1 MEPRQPSDQG
11 SILLFQTLGY
21 EGGGRG
27 PFLPNH
33 PGVQF
38 QVTTCLAP
46 EQPGGR
52 QQQWEWQNDRAAG
65 PPHAFFL
72 LIVKPEQTGFRL
84 GVWGRLQS

>member
-21 EGGGRG
+21 EEGEGAHSCQIILR
-27 PFLPNH
+27 
-33 PGVQF
+33 VQL

-46 EQPGGR
+46 EQLGSR

-65 PPHAFFL
+65 STTCSLPDNS
-72 LIVKPEQTGFRL
+72 ET
-84 GVWGRLQS
+84 